1 MAERRGK
8 KTNHNKNFVAHKEWM
23 EGKKLGRRKQ
33 IWVLMAKCSYFDSPE
48 VIAATPVT
56 GCWEKI

>member
-33 IWVLMAKCSYFDSPE
+33 VWVWHQEYEVFNAGGSEKC
-48 VIAATPVT
+48 
-56 GCWEKI
+56 GGHWEKI